1 MLKYNTMRF
10 GTDEFNPYIKQALL
24 VSSAPLDLSNYNR
37 LDKITVLG
45 NEPEGSKRR
54 FMFKMDNKVY
64 KFSGQNLVEYTGTVN
79 IDNVLDNGNTAA
91 QLAAVSNN
99 SQLVGKN
106 IFPIIALYTESA
118 NLPTAK
124 IEVSASY
131 TVEVLDFN
139 NEENPMY
146 FYDEITDP
154 SGGRV
159 EGTILGFSWDIETNG
174 DAEAGIKVKLLQN
187 GEWSNY
193 MTLTEAKGQNAKG
206 VQPKY
211 YYHVDAVNGTNSVK
225 IKKFYVHWSPE
236 TNFRVYGDTA
246 YLTSVVKN
254 FGLDL
259 KSCVLVVRRAKLDGG
274 SISADVC
281 FQKTRKSVSGLTLGV
296 AGSNPGTSLNT
307 AAWEGHCSNIIP
319 NTIKLYANGNQ
330 IDKFTFD
337 GATDTFLVDAKEAA
351 NLNYATIT
359 ADFQYDADDETWLP
373 MTADDPEP
381 ADNGVYTSR
390 FFLENPGKHKQLGA
404 IRIAVTRGRDVKS
417 TTRVATGEE
426 QTIQFSREP
435 DEIESDADFWVFDD
449 ETNIFTFTS
458 PAGQTVNVS
467 YSWHGKTPVLYGWQA
482 AFTC

>member
-24 VSSAPLDLSNYNR
+24 VSSEPLDLSNFNR

-64 KFSGQNLVEYTGTVN
+64 KFSGQNLVEYTGTIN

-91 QLAAVSNN
+91 QIEAVSNN
-99 SQLVGKN
+99 TQLVGKN

-118 NLPTAK
+118 NIPTAK

-131 TVEVLDFN
+131 LVEVLDYN
-139 NEENPMY
+139 NEENPIY

-159 EGTILGFSWDIETNG
+159 EGTVLGFSWDIETNG

-187 GEWSNY
+187 DEWTNY

-246 YLTSVVKN
+246 YLTSIVKN
-254 FGLDL
+254 FNLDL

-281 FQKTRKSVSGLTLGV
+281 FQKQRKTVTGEVLGYVSNGIYQTAHKFIPSTLKVYVNGNV
-296 AGSNPGTSLNT
+296 AGDFEFQ
-307 AAWEGHCSNIIP
+307 AD
-319 NTIKLYANGNQ
+319 NQ
-330 IDKFTFD
+330 HFKVSESQWASAPYNVTCD
-337 GATDTFLVDAKEAA
+337 
-351 NLNYATIT
+351 YS
-359 ADFQYDADDETWLP
+359 YDADDETWLP

-390 FFLENPGKHKQLGA
+390 FFLENPGNHKQLGA
-404 IRIAVTRGRDVKS
+404 IRLAVTRGRDVKS

-426 QTIQFSREP
+426 QTITFTREP
-435 DEIESDADFWVFDD
+435 DEIECDADYWNFDD
-449 ETNIFTFTS
+449 ETNIFTFTA
-458 PAGQTVNVS
+458 PAGQTVNIS